1 MAEKENITLKRE
13 KLFFREELERKWKI
27 EKKMSFGSNPF
38 GKASVGG
45 DNPFA
50 ANTAAPPK
58 TDELKPTFGGF
69 GSGASF
75 GAGKRNRFCCSYSS
89 FELPQ

>member
-1 MAEKENITLKRE
+1 M
-13 KLFFREELERKWKI
+13 FFREELERKWKI

-75 GAGKRNRFCCSYSS
+75 GAGKRNVVLLRIFNLLNFSKSS
-89 FELPQ
+89 LYRTLSFTD